1 MAHRPSGC
9 GQRNWASVLF
19 MTASA
24 PHQKVALVTGAS
36 RGIGAAIAERLAADG
51 FFVVG
56 TATTEAGAA
65 TVSERLAENGQGRCL
80 NIADQASVDDFF
92 AGVAEAPG
100 MPAVLVN
107 NAGVTR
113 DNLLLRM
120 SDEEWRTVIDTNLT
134 GLHRMI
140 KPALRGMIRAR
151 WGRIVNLSS
160 VVARMGNPGQANY
173 VASKAAV
180 EGLTRALALEVA
192 SRGVT
197 VNAVA
202 PGFIR
207 SDMTAALKEGQMQRL
222 LERIPLGRV
231 GDGADVA
238 AAVAFLVSDQAGYV
252 TGETLNVNG
261 GLRLG

>member
-19 MTASA
+19 MTAAA
-24 PHQKVALVTGAS
+24 PGRKVALVTGAS

-56 TATTEAGAA
+56 TATTEAGADA
-65 TVSERLAENGQGRCL
+65 VSERLAENGQGRCL

-120 SDEEWRTVIDTNLT
+120 SDEEWRTEWRTVIDTNLT

-140 KPALRGMIRAR
+140 KPALRGMIRAPLGSHR
-151 WGRIVNLSS
+151 QSEFGGGANGQPWAGQLCGLQGGRGGPDPRPRLRSAPSGVQRCHRQCGG
-160 VVARMGNPGQANY
+160 A
-173 VASKAAV
+173 
-180 EGLTRALALEVA
+180 GLHPL
-192 SRGVT
+192 GHD
-197 VNAVA
+197 
-202 PGFIR
+202 GG
-207 SDMTAALKEGQMQRL
+207 LKEGQMQRL

-231 GDGADVA
+231 GDGA
-238 AAVAFLVSDQAGYV
+238 
-252 TGETLNVNG
+252 TW
-261 GLRLG
+261 LRRWPSWSATKPATSLAKS